1 MLLNLYGLFNLDKL
15 CITSTLI
22 TILLFSIVSQPS
34 YGIRSQ
40 YVYDNANLINSKYK
54 DLIEDYLR
62 GMDAQTSAEVVIF
75 TIPSFIGHGI
85 KKDNQ
90 EIPDRDT
97 LANYIFNEVTLDGIK
112 GIGKNDKDN
121 GVLVLYSL
129 ERDSGG
135 RIDAH

>member
-15 CITSTLI
+15 CITSTVI

-34 YGIRSQ
+34 YGIRPQ

-62 GMDAQTSAEVVIF
+62 DMDAQTSAEVVIF

-112 GIGKNDKDN
+112 GIGKKDKDN

-129 ERDSGG
+129 ERILGW
-135 RIDAH
+135 IYAH